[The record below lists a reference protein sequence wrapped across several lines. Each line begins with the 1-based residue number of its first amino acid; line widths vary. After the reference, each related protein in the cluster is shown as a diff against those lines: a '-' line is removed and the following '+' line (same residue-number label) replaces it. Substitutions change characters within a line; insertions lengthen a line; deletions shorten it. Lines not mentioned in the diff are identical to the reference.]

1 MRSNRSEYFAHAA
14 LAASRGVR
22 RVRVST
28 RNARPVRGFTLFQ
41 ALRAA
46 AFLVIASAVLPSFL

>member
-1 MRSNRSEYFAHAA
+1 MRANRSEFVAHAA

-22 RVRVST
+22 RVSVAP
-28 RNARPVRGFTLFQ
+28 RNARPVRGFTLWQ

-46 AFLVIASAVLPSFL
+46 AFLAVAAAVLPSFL